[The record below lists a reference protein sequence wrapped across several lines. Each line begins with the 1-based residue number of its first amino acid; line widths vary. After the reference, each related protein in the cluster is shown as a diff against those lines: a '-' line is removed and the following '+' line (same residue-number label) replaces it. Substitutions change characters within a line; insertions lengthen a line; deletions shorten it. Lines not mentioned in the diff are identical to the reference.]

1 MKKRKRLALLD
12 GGVPKK
18 KGTPK
23 RKKLELLSETKPKIK
38 RSLKKETEIPEED
51 ANDTPTMIGNKYYF
65 RCKRHNQ
72 RIDIAVCVYRRIKR
86 KDGCKTCPQY
96 KNDILPML
104 K

>member
-23 RKKLELLSETKPKIK
+23 RKK